1 MRVTIVTVT
10 FNSEATL
17 ATTLE
22 SVRAQDHDDIEHI
35 LVDGASRDG
44 TVRIIQSYP
53 HVARCISE
61 PDKGMYDAMNKG
73 IAMATGDIVGTL
85 NSDDFFPGP
94 SIVSRVVD
102 AFRRSPVDAIYG
114 DVAFVRPDNLTR
126 IVRRYSSRR
135 FRPALFARGYMPA
148 HPSFYVKRRCHEE
161 FGLYRTDYKIAADF
175 ELLMRFLY
183 RHHVPYAYEP
193 MTTVHMR
200 TGGVSNQS
208 VASRYLL
215 NKEIVRACR
224 ENGVRTNLAKLSLKY
239 FTKIFE
245 FIGPAVGGPKDRRT

>member
-1 MRVTIVTVT
+1 MKVTIVTVT

-22 SVRAQDHDDIEHI
+22 SVRAQDYDDIEHI

-53 HVARCISE
+53 HVARYISE
-61 PDKGMYDAMNKG
+61 PDKGLYDAINKG
-73 IAMATGDIVGTL
+73 IGMATGDIVGTL

-102 AFRRSPVDAIYG
+102 AFRRRPVDAIYG
-114 DVAFVRPDNLTR
+114 DVAFVRPEDLTR

-183 RHHVPYAYEP
+183 RHRIPCAYEP

-208 VASRYLL
+208 FASRYVL

-239 FTKIFE
+239 LTKIFE
-245 FIGPAVGGPKDRRT
+245 FIRPRVSSA